1 MTIYARSDLCYVAVS
16 ADHGGCGE
24 GHARPVVAGAPAK
37 VWALNCPAC
46 EDHLRSDKLWS
57 PQVTTIPETMDEENA
72 RKDVEKRGAV
82 EQAQSV
88 ADALGQLAKLGD
100 LPAILGQFM
109 QFMTTGAIAPAA
121 PIGAPHADIVA
132 TPEAASVPQIEA
144 PVEAPVE
151 TQSEKPVEA
160 PTVEDPV
167 LGVRDL
173 DHMTTAELRE
183 LAKKSGV
190 PITRSRED
198 QINVLKD
205 ALG

>member
-37 VWALNCPAC
+37 VWALSCHPC
-46 EDHLRSDKLWS
+46 EDHLRHDKLWS
-57 PQVTTIPETMDEENA
+57 PQATTIPETMDETNA
-72 RKDVEKRGAV
+72 RLDVEKRGSV

-100 LPAILGQFM
+100 LPAVLGQFM
-109 QFMTTGAIAPAA
+109 QYLTTGNIGPAA
-121 PIGAPHADIVA
+121 PIGAAPQADIVA
-132 TPEAASVPQIEA
+132 TPEPAPAPALPASEPVEE

-151 TQSEKPVEA
+151 DASEE
-160 PTVEDPV
+160 PTDL
-167 LGVRDL
+167 LGERDFE
-173 DHMTTAELRE
+173 HMTTYELRD
-183 LAKKSGV
+183 LAKQNGV
-190 PITRSRED
+190 AITRSRED
-198 QINVLKD
+198 QIAALKA

>member
-16 ADHGGCGE
+16 PDHGGCGE

-37 VWALNCPAC
+37 VWALTCHQC

-88 ADALGQLAKLGD
+88 ADALSQLAKLGD

-121 PIGAPHADIVA
+121 PIGPPVADIVA
-132 TPEAASVPQIEA
+132 TPEPSAAPQLPAA
-144 PVEAPVE
+144 PESTPQAPSDAV
-151 TQSEKPVEA
+151 
-160 PTVEDPV
+160 DPSKA
-167 LGVRDL
+167 DL
-173 DHMTTAELRE
+173 DSMTLTELRE
-183 LAKKSGV
+183 IAKQVGA
-190 PITRSRED
+190 PIARSRED
-198 QINVLKD
+198 QIAAIKGK
-205 ALG
+205 LG